1 MRAPTS
7 SWCHRSA
14 PEPALLDI
22 DYDTV
27 RRENP
32 GLVYCSIDGYG
43 PKGPPANGPVSEAA
57 VAAATGRVN
66 GVDRLS
72 GGLVPPKREGP
83 VFIAPSI
90 GSYGAAQL
98 AVQAILATLMRLSRS
113 GLGDHITTDL
123 VMGASAFLMRQEMVQ
138 EKVNPVEQ
146 IRRETIHRG
155 IELCF
160 LTAECADGAYVQ
172 MCARQDHHF
181 RNWLRALG
189 IEDVFDQARFAK
201 APMGIATIRDIDEL
215 EELIRARMK
224 TQSRGEWMRKFI
236 EEFDVG
242 ADPFTPAEFLHHEQM
257 TANHQT
263 VVINDPERGR
273 LVQLGAL
280 AKCAKTPAAI
290 GAPAPLLGQHTDE
303 VLGVLIGQPATVK
316 SQRSSAGSA
325 GPAPS
330 PLAGVTILELAYF
343 IAGPMATS
351 ALAELGRG

>member
-1 MRAPTS
+1 M
-7 SWCHRSA
+7 
-14 PEPALLDI
+14 
-22 DYDTV
+22 
-27 RRENP
+27 
-32 GLVYCSIDGYG
+32 
-43 PKGPPANGPVSEAA
+43 
-57 VAAATGRVN
+57 
-66 GVDRLS
+66 
-72 GGLVPPKREGP
+72 
-83 VFIAPSI
+83 
-90 GSYGAAQL
+90 Q
-98 AVQAILATLMRLSRS
+98 LSRS

-123 VMGASAFLMRQEMVQ
+123 VMGTSEFLMRQEMVQ

-242 ADPFTPAEFLHHEQM
+242 ADPFFT
-257 TANHQT
+257 
-263 VVINDPERGR
+263 R
-273 LVQLGAL
+273 
-280 AKCAKTPAAI
+280 
-290 GAPAPLLGQHTDE
+290 
-303 VLGVLIGQPATVK
+303 
-316 SQRSSAGSA
+316 RSFC
-325 GPAPS
+325 
-330 PLAGVTILELAYF
+330 T
-343 IAGPMATS
+343 TS
-351 ALAELGRG
+351 R